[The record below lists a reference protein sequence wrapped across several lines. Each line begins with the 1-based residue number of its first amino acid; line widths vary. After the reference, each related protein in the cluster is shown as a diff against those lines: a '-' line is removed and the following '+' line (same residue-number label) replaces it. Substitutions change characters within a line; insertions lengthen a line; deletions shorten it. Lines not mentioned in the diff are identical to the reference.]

1 MKTFV
6 AYYTS
11 AQNYSVFVFYVF
23 FVMGP
28 KRKKYGSAF
37 NAKKKQNVATRRTAR
52 RPFKQHCTRGNSRLS
67 LPVASQQR
75 KLFATER

>member
-1 MKTFV
+1 MV
-6 AYYTS
+6 L
-11 AQNYSVFVFYVF
+11 YSGIRLPRTTLYLIFYIF
-23 FVMGP
+23 FSGHGNQ
-28 KRKKYGSAF
+28 RNIYGSAF
-37 NAKKKQNVATRRTAR
+37 NAKKQQAATERTAR